1 MDKNYNTKS
10 LVGSHS
16 GSGSPANEA
25 INTTLSTQIIIKVN
39 GEPVGALQKLTV
51 SQKRPLERIK
61 EVGTDGVIEIV
72 PNGATEFTL
81 TADRIVF
88 DQLRLPESF
97 SRGFRFIN
105 AQRLPFDIEVL
116 DISNTD
122 PGSPTDD
129 KRVVSMVYRNCW
141 FESYDT
147 PYEANNYIVT
157 ESATIQCET
166 AYLSASTGEEE
177 TQVKMGL
184 RGITPETDNAS
195 IEKNVNAGTRRG
207 SMDTAGIINSVFYKV
222 TEQ

>member
-10 LVGSHS
+10 LVGSHD

-166 AYLSASTGEEE
+166 AFLTEPVQANKGG
-177 TQVKMGL
+177 MGL
-184 RGITPETDNAS
+184 RGIPPQTDDAL
-195 IEKNVNAGTRRG
+195 IEKYVNTGTRRG
-207 SMDTAGIINSVFYKV
+207 SMDTAGIINSVFNKD
-222 TEQ
+222 T